1 MFFGNGMGNSLF
13 SWFATHPP
21 LDQRIKAIEPN
32 WDGKLPRNVEPP
44 SVEAETPRRKQSSP
58 LPPIIPLP
66 GRAAG
71 FSGATV
77 RAQAVMPQLGNP
89 TPLHLRYA
97 EELRDS
103 FPESVQDAAHDP
115 ESAQALVFAL
125 LLSDD
130 EVARAKELDELASQA
145 NAATR
150 ERVITLLPEVK
161 LLAARARLPLVNL
174 ALPALRLMS
183 PPEFV
188 QFSRALK
195 WLVESD
201 RQIDLFEFVLLKAL
215 QRHLA
220 PHFTPTRPKAAQYYS
235 AKALTSELEVL
246 LSALAYIGSS
256 EADAVARA
264 FQAGAPHARAGDQP
278 LRLLSRQDCGL
289 DRIDAALNRLALA
302 VPQIKKNVL
311 EAAVQ
316 IVGADGVIQEREAEL
331 LRAVADTL
339 ECPMPPFVKVEEN

>member
-1 MFFGNGMGNSLF
+1 
-13 SWFATHPP
+13 
-21 LDQRIKAIEPN
+21 
-32 WDGKLPRNVEPP
+32 
-44 SVEAETPRRKQSSP
+44 
-58 LPPIIPLP
+58 
-66 GRAAG
+66 
-71 FSGATV
+71 
-77 RAQAVMPQLGNP
+77 
-89 TPLHLRYA
+89 
-97 EELRDS
+97 
-103 FPESVQDAAHDP
+103 
-115 ESAQALVFAL
+115 L

-256 EADAVARA
+256 DADAVARA
-264 FQAGAPHARAGDQP
+264 FQAGVPHARAGDQP

-339 ECPMPPFVKVEEN
+339 ECPIPPFVEVEEN